1 MNIGIYI
8 VPVFLLVAFGMAFWN
23 KTAAFDDFIDGA
35 KDGIQS
41 VKSIVP
47 NLVGMIVGTKVF
59 LASGIVETLTELAA
73 PVLSIFNI
81 ESATLPLM
89 ILRPLSGSASL
100 SFASELIQ
108 IHGPD
113 SLVGRLASV
122 MQASS
127 DTTIYIIT
135 IYLAAVGIRNMRH
148 ALKLG
153 IIVDIVSFILAA
165 FFVGIFFG

>member
-1 MNIGIYI
+1 MNIGIYV
-8 VPVFLLVAFGMAFWN
+8 VPIFLLVAFGMAFWN
-23 KTAAFDDFIDGA
+23 KTAAFDDFVDGA
-35 KDGIQS
+35 KDGLQS
-41 VKSIVP
+41 VKAIIP

-59 LASGIVETLTELAA
+59 LASGIVETLTELAE
-73 PVLSIFNI
+73 PVLSIVNI
-81 ESATLPLM
+81 EAATLPLM
-89 ILRPLSGSASL
+89 ILRPLSGAASL

-127 DTTIYIIT
+127 DTTIFIIT

-153 IIVDIVSFILAA
+153 IVVDIVSFILAA
-165 FFVGIFFG
+165 LFVGIFFG

>member
-1 MNIGIYI
+1 MNVGIYI

-23 KTAAFDDFIDGA
+23 KTAAFDDFVDGA
-35 KDGIQS
+35 KDGIAA

-59 LASGIVETLTELAA
+59 LASGIVETLTEVAA
-73 PVLSIFNI
+73 PVLRIFNI
-81 ESATLPLM
+81 EAATLPLI

-108 IHGPD
+108 VHGPD
-113 SLVGRLASV
+113 SLVGRLTSV
-122 MQASS
+122 MQGSS

-135 IYLAAVGIRNMRH
+135 IYFAAIGIRNMRH

-153 IIVDIVSFILAA
+153 LIVDIVSFVLAA
-165 FFVGIFFG
+165 IFVRVLFS

>member
-8 VPVFLLVAFGMAFWN
+8 VPVFLLLAFGMAFLN
-23 KTAAFDDFIDGA
+23 KTAAFDDFMDGA
-35 KDGIQS
+35 KDGINA

-47 NLVGMIVGTKVF
+47 NLVGMIVATKVF
-59 LASGIVETLTELAA
+59 LASGIVEAITEIARPA
-73 PVLSIFNI
+73 LSIFNI
-81 ESATLPLM
+81 EAATLPLI

-108 IHGPD
+108 VHGAD
-113 SLVGRLASV
+113 STVGRLTSV

-127 DTTIYIIT
+127 DTTIYIVT
-135 IYLAAVGIRNMRH
+135 IYLAAIGIRNMRH

-153 IIVDIVSFILAA
+153 LIIDIISIILAA
-165 FFVGIFFG
+165 FFVTLFFR

>member
-1 MNIGIYI
+1 MNVGIYI
-8 VPVFLLVAFGMAFWN
+8 VPIFLLVAFGMAFWN
-23 KTAAFDDFIDGA
+23 KTAAFDDFVDGA

-41 VKSIVP
+41 VKAILP

-59 LASGIVETLTELAA
+59 LASGIVETLTELAE
-73 PVLSIFNI
+73 PVLSIVNI
-81 ESATLPLM
+81 EAATLPLM
-89 ILRPLSGSASL
+89 ILRPLSGAASL

-127 DTTIYIIT
+127 DTTIFIIT

-153 IIVDIVSFILAA
+153 IVVDIVSFILAA
-165 FFVGIFFG
+165 LFVGIFFS

>member
-1 MNIGIYI
+1 MNVGVYI

-23 KTAAFDDFIDGA
+23 KTAAFDDFVDGA
-35 KDGIQS
+35 KDGIES
-41 VKSIVP
+41 VVSIVP

-59 LASGIVETLTELAA
+59 LASGIVETLTELAD
-73 PVLSIFNI
+73 PVLRLFNI
-81 ESATLPLM
+81 EAATLPLM

-100 SFASELIQ
+100 SYASELIQ
-108 IHGPD
+108 VHGPD
-113 SLVGRLASV
+113 SLVGRLTSV
-122 MQASS
+122 IQASS

-153 IIVDIVSFILAA
+153 LVVDLASFLLATV
-165 FFVGIFFG
+165 FVRIFFA

>member
-1 MNIGIYI
+1 MGVGVYI

-23 KTAAFDDFIDGA
+23 KTAAFDDFVEGA
-35 KDGIQS
+35 RDGIS
-41 VKSIVP
+41 AVKAIVP

-59 LASGIVETLTELAA
+59 LASGIVDTLTDAAA
-73 PVLSIFNI
+73 PVLDMFNI
-81 ESATLPLM
+81 EAATLPLM

-100 SFASELIQ
+100 SYASELIQ

-113 SLVGRLASV
+113 SLVGRLTSV
-122 MQASS
+122 MQGSS

-135 IYLAAVGIRNMRH
+135 IYLAAVGIRNLRH

-153 IIVDIVSFILAA
+153 IMVDIASFILAA
-165 FFVGIFFG
+165 LFVHLFFG